1 MPVAT
6 VKQGTEYSDL
16 EKAQAGLAT
25 FFSFASEWGLNNDQQ
40 MTLLGEPGRTTFY
53 KWKRGDIGSVS
64 RDTLDRLSY
73 LTGIYLGLN
82 ILFRQ
87 DAACE
92 WLRNPNTNPLFNRV
106 SPLDY
111 MLRGHLTNLA
121 DVRRYIDWARG

>member
-1 MPVAT
+1 MPAAAL
-6 VKQGTEYSDL
+6 KQRIQHSDV

-25 FFSFASEWGLNNDQQ
+25 FFSFASEWGLNNEQQ
-40 MTLLGEPGRTTFY
+40 MKLLGEPGRTTFY
-53 KWKRGDIGSVS
+53 KWKRGNIGSVS

-82 ILFRQ
+82 IMFRQ
-87 DAACE
+87 DAAAE
-92 WLRNPNTNPLFNRV
+92 WLRNSNTNPLFDGL

-111 MLRGHLTNLA
+111 MLRGRLTNLS